1 VKKPISKG
9 LRVPENPIYLTVI
22 FLLSLVLVFY
32 DWRVG
37 LIAIAFAVYLAFYN
51 WRITRKRSIE
61 WTRYLE
67 DLSENID
74 WSTKNAVFSIPMPFV
89 VVELD
94 GSINWYNPRFGQ
106 LFEEESLLG
115 ENIKDYIPELNP
127 FALLAD

>member
-1 VKKPISKG
+1 MKKPISKG

-74 WSTKNAVFSIPMPFV
+74 WSTKM
-89 VVELD
+89 
-94 GSINWYNPRFGQ
+94 
-106 LFEEESLLG
+106 LFLAYQCLLWW
-115 ENIKDYIPELNP
+115 
-127 FALLAD
+127 